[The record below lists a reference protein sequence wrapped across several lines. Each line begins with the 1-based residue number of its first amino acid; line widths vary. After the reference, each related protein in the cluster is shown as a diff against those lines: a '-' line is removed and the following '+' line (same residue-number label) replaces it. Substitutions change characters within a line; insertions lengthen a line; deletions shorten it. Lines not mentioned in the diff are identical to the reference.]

1 MVAARGQRDRGDAS
15 KIAACGWVL
24 ASAAMRRI
32 LAGCAVAG
40 AVAACAATGQMWSAR
55 WTRVLVTDQDFTA
68 GNDTWPFQLVLLA
81 WCSASAAVLGVAA
94 ARPVV
99 RNVGWRYVVVA
110 AAGLGACA
118 PQRLATGWAS
128 GAVAVSGDPVAAA
141 AEAVLLGAVAG
152 AMVGTAIV
160 AWRAVAM
167 GAVVWVGWVWLNVAA
182 EVASYDPHR
191 PGRDYVVP
199 VHPLGMFT
207 PTWPGHTDVVTMV
220 AVLSALLPAA
230 LVGWWA
236 RRWTDRAPLFG
247 VVVGPLLLVAVHLV
261 VRPLPGGRSDG
272 DHYTLVGDVGAWVLV
287 AVMGLGAGALGSGL
301 AGRGRAAGE
310 PRPIA
315 PGESGDALAAGAGRR
330 PVTAVMLLM
339 VAASLLAT
347 AALVSMW
354 STGGGWLAAGTAAL
368 AFGAAATHH
377 RGRTLSPV
385 AGAGCAVAGVV
396 AIAVASSMFH
406 GSNDVV
412 LLGPWSIAS
421 SLAIV
426 GLIGVLARGMAGAAW
441 SVVAIG
447 GLHAAGPVAAGFVTG
462 SSGQD
467 GSHVLIVGLLGLLS
481 AAIALKVARE
491 DRHAA
496 DAPGSKDPARNS
508 STS

>member
-1 MVAARGQRDRGDAS
+1 M
-15 KIAACGWVL
+15 
-24 ASAAMRRI
+24 
-32 LAGCAVAG
+32 LAGCVVAG
-40 AVAACAATGQMWSAR
+40 AVGACAAAGQMWLAR
-55 WTRVLVTDQDFTA
+55 WTRVLVPDQDFTA

-94 ARPVV
+94 GRLVV

-118 PQRLATGWAS
+118 PQRLAAGWAS

-141 AEAVLLGAVAG
+141 GGAVLLGAVVG
-152 AMVGTAIV
+152 AMVGTAV
-160 AWRAVAM
+160 LAWRAVAL

-182 EVASYDPHR
+182 EVAGYEPHR

-207 PTWPGHTDVVTMV
+207 PTWPGHTDAVTMV
-220 AVLSALLPAA
+220 AVLSCLLPAA

-236 RRWTDRAPLFG
+236 RRWTDRARLFG

-287 AVMGLGAGALGSGL
+287 AVLGLGAGALGSGL

-310 PRPIA
+310 RRPMA
-315 PGESGDALAAGAGRR
+315 AGESGDALAAGAGRR
-330 PVTAVMLLM
+330 PVTAVMMLLM
-339 VAASLLAT
+339 VAASVLVA

-354 STGGGWLAAGTAAL
+354 STGGGWLAAGTAAV
-368 AFGAAATHH
+368 AFGAAAAHH

-385 AGAGCAVAGVV
+385 AGAGCAVAGVG
-396 AIAVASSMFH
+396 AIAVASGMFH
-406 GSNDVV
+406 DSNDVV
-412 LLGPWSIAS
+412 LFGPWSIAS

-447 GLHAAGPVAAGFVTG
+447 GLHAAAPVAAGFVTG

-491 DRHAA
+491 GRHAA
-496 DAPGSKDPARNS
+496 DAPASKDPARNS